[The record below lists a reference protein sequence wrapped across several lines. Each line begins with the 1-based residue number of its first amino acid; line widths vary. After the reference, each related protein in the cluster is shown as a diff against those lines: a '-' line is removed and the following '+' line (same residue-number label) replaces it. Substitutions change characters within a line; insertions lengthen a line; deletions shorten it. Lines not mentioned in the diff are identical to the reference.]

1 MTPGFDSKARA
12 DQPPRIVSF
21 LPAATEITYAL
32 GAGDYLVGR
41 SHECDYPPQVK
52 ELPVVSRPSLPIEE
66 IPQSEIDAA
75 VSQRLA
81 SGQSLYL
88 VDEQLLSDL
97 KPDFVFT
104 QDLCQVCAP
113 SGNELTRALVEM
125 SPRPTML
132 WLTPRTIDEIEENI
146 LSIGEATRK
155 MERAKELVER
165 NRKRI
170 ARVEHAVR
178 DATPRRV
185 VFLEWIDPFYSAGH
199 WVPEMIAS
207 AGGYDPIGESGAD
220 SRRMTWDEVVAADPE
235 LIVVAPCGY
244 GLADAMKLAGA
255 MRNRTSATVYAVD
268 ANSYFARPGPRVA
281 EGVELLAHIFHP
293 QLFAWPHAHLPFA
306 KMDRQRAT
314 PSYQSSQSE
323 TSTRA

>member
-1 MTPGFDSKARA
+1 MTV
-12 DQPPRIVSF
+12 RIVSF

-32 GAGDYLVGR
+32 GAGDCLVGR

-52 ELPVVSRPSLPIEE
+52 DLPVVSRPALPIDE

-88 VDEQLLSDL
+88 VDEQLLSKL
-97 KPDFVFT
+97 RPDFVFT

-132 WLTPRTIDEIEENI
+132 WLTPRTLDEIEENI
-146 LSIGEATRK
+146 LSIGEATGTTPV
-155 MERAKELVER
+155 ATQLVER

-170 ARVEHAVR
+170 ERVQHAVG

-185 VFLEWIDPFYSAGH
+185 VFLEWIDPFYCAGH
-199 WVPEMIAS
+199 WVPEMIAA
-207 AGGYDPIGESGAD
+207 AGGYDPIGEAGAD
-220 SRRMTWDEVVAADPE
+220 SRRMTWDEIIAADPE
-235 LIVVAPCGY
+235 VIIVAPCGY
-244 GLADAMKLAGA
+244 GLADSMKLASGL
-255 MRNRTSATVYAVD
+255 RNRTSATVYAVD
-268 ANSYFARPGPRVA
+268 ANAYFARPGPRVA
-281 EGVELLAHIFHP
+281 EGIELLAHIFHP
-293 QLFAWPHAHLPFA
+293 QLSAWPHAHMPFA
-306 KMDRQRAT
+306 RMDRPRTT
-314 PSYQSSQSE
+314 PTLLSSQSE
-323 TSTRA
+323 RSARA

>member
-1 MTPGFDSKARA
+1 MT
-12 DQPPRIVSF
+12 PRIVSF
-21 LPAATEITYAL
+21 LPAATEITCAL

-52 ELPVVSRPSLPIEE
+52 DLPVVSRPALPINEM
-66 IPQSEIDAA
+66 PQNEIDAA
-75 VSQRLA
+75 VSERLA
-81 SGQSLYL
+81 SGQSLYV
-88 VDEQLLSDL
+88 VDEQLLHKL
-97 KPDFVFT
+97 RPDFVLT

-113 SGNELTRALVEM
+113 SGNELTRALAEM

-146 LSIGEATRK
+146 QSIGEVTQT

-178 DATPRRV
+178 DTRPRRV
-185 VFLEWIDPFYSAGH
+185 VFLEWIDPFYCAGH

-207 AGGYDPIGESGAD
+207 AGGYDPIGRSGED
-220 SRRMTWDEVVAADPE
+220 SRRMTWDEIIAADPE
-235 LIVVAPCGY
+235 TIIVAPCGY
-244 GLADAMKLAGA
+244 GLADAMKLASTV
-255 MRNRTSATVYAVD
+255 RNRTSATVYAVD
-268 ANSYFARPGPRVA
+268 ANAYFARPGPRVA

-293 QLFAWPHAHLPFA
+293 QLFAWRHAQMPFA
-306 KMDRQRAT
+306 RMDRGRTT
-314 PSYQSSQSE
+314 PTYQASESE